1 MNNNRLSLTH
11 QTVEA
16 DEHHIDEDDEGEGS
30 YVHKAE
36 EAGDDDEEEES
47 NTS

>member
-16 DEHHIDEDDEGEGS
+16 DEHHIDEDDEGECNNLKEN
-30 YVHKAE
+30 VK
-36 EAGDDDEEEES
+36 
-47 NTS
+47 NV